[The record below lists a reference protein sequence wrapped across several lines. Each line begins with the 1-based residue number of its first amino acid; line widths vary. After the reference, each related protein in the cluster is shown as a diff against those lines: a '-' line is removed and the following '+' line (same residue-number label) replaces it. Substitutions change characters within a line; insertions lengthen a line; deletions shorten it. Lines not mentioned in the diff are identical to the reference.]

1 MDAIAP
7 FPCTHNSSVW
17 PCNEKKCQCLPRT
30 LRPTDL
36 APPSLSLAQ
45 DAKPHFLL
53 SFELVQLSPNSKPL
67 PGTWSSCLPQGAGS
81 LMSYG
86 SQLQWS
92 FLTPRLPFIPFLHR
106 TCCYL
111 KISCYLVIAC
121 FPYKMSAPRGQGYH
135 VVSLTEW
142 HMRHLDT
149 PLKRFSPLPPC
160 CWFWPAHW
168 GSAKLH
174 GSDHPD
180 SCLSPWPR
188 FHQTLS
194 LLLQMC
200 AM

>member
-45 DAKPHFLL
+45 HAKPHFLL

-160 CWFWPAHW
+160 C
-168 GSAKLH
+168 
-174 GSDHPD
+174 
-180 SCLSPWPR
+180 
-188 FHQTLS
+188 
-194 LLLQMC
+194 
-200 AM
+200 